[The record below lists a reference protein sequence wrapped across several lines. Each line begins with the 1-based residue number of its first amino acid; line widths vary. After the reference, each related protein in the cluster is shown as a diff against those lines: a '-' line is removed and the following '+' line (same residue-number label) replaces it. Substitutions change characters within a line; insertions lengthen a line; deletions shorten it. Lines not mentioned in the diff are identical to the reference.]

1 MNFIRLTFLFF
12 TTLIF
17 SVSCSLL
24 PISDV
29 TRGIF
34 SDIEKKFA
42 SDKRFNLD
50 EYPEYK
56 DAKVSSYLNRLTKK
70 ICELYNIEPISVVIS
85 DTIEAQAMIDFDEPV
100 IYVSKGMLYAIK
112 NEAELVSLLG
122 HEVGHVYLKHDQK
135 NHQSSPVPKMIGS
148 AIETATNLPVG
159 EEVVS
164 YIEDINFSQFSQKT
178 EREADEFGALVAQ
191 KMVLN
196 AFEFAR
202 LLARLD
208 QMADPNVLDQL
219 NQAFKG
225 SHQSLQRRS
234 TVLNSYLKE
243 KKVVDAGLTNSDS
256 YLNEVRHLS
265 AIIEKQDK
273 DPRIKSAQVRL
284 DQLSQN
290 LEVREKNK
298 TPLTVEE
305 FLTTMNQLK
314 SAAKDLNFLKPLH
327 SSSQWMREED
337 SSSHDEFMME
347 LVRVFRPWWLGED
360 KSWQKINSTLS
371 LLARMGVGTIPVV
384 GDAIDLYELLTGR
397 DFVTGEPLTFG
408 ERAASAFGV
417 AIGAGQQWRAAVDGM
432 GGLKVPRSVSAVD
445 PKEVKSVTDAVEE
458 AIEGRSVFKK
468 SPAQSIEDLKDLEGR
483 YRPIKNAKNYETLK
497 ELAEKTRDKNI
508 PDDWSVKVSKV
519 KPRVDKNQGLEYIH
533 PKHDDV
539 RVRVMPGD
547 PNSQFPNSREPY
559 VIQRV
564 NKHLIDKD
572 GKITIKN
579 SEPSHIPLK
588 DYKFKNFWKNYGKK

>member
-1 MNFIRLTFLFF
+1 MYFTKLTLLVFV
-12 TTLIF
+12 TSIF

-34 SDIEKKFA
+34 SDIEKKYA

-50 EYPEYK
+50 EHPDYK

-85 DTIEAQAMIDFDEPV
+85 DTNEAQAMIDFDEPV
-100 IYVSKGMLYAIK
+100 IYVSKGLLYVIK

-159 EEVVS
+159 EEVAS

-191 KMVLN
+191 KMGLN
-196 AFEFAR
+196 AFEFTR
-202 LLARLD
+202 LLARLH
-208 QMADPNVLDQL
+208 QMADPNALDQL
-219 NQAFKG
+219 NQEFKG
-225 SHQSLQRRS
+225 SHQSLLARS
-234 TVLNSYLKE
+234 AVLNSYLKA
-243 KKVVDAGLTNSDS
+243 KKIADTGLTNSDS

-273 DPRIKSAQVRL
+273 DPGIKSAQARL

-298 TPLTVEE
+298 APLTVEE
-305 FLTTMNQLK
+305 FLTTMNQLR
-314 SAAKDLNFLKPLH
+314 SIAKDLNLLKPLH
-327 SSSQWMREED
+327 SSSQWTREEN
-337 SSSHDEFMME
+337 SSANDEFMME

-371 LLARMGVGTIPVV
+371 LLARMGVGTVPVV

-417 AIGAGQQWRAAVDGM
+417 AIGAGQQWRATVDGV
-432 GGLKVPRSVSAVD
+432 GGLKVPRGVSAVD
-445 PKEVKSVTDAVEE
+445 PKELKSVTDAVEE

-468 SPAQSIEDLKDLEGR
+468 SPAQSIEDLKDLGGR

-497 ELAEKTRDKNI
+497 DLAEKTRDKNI
-508 PDDWSVKVSKV
+508 PDNWSVKVSKV

-547 PNSQFPNSREPY
+547 PNSQFQNSRVPY
-559 VIQRV
+559 VRQTIG
-564 NKHLIDKD
+564 NKSIDQNGNVILKR
-572 GKITIKN
+572 
-579 SEPSHIPLK
+579 SEESHIPLTE
-588 DYKFKNFWKNYGKK
+588 YEFKNFWKNHGKK